1 MLKSLLTFNVLCY
14 HSGSMNSRRRLVY
27 YLLINVF
34 VSALVAGSIIYY
46 YDRNHHVECPAAL
59 VTVTAPPVGA
69 EINVSMVSVIGAGT
83 LADEQIVIQNNG
95 AKELDLTGW
104 TLTDNKGDSYT
115 FPQLTLFPGVKV
127 QLHTMAGQDTPSDLY
142 WGRSAAVWS
151 SGELAALYDTQNI
164 ARAFYR
170 IP

>member
-1 MLKSLLTFNVLCY
+1 
-14 HSGSMNSRRRLVY
+14 MNSQRRLVY

-34 VSALVAGSIIYY
+34 VSALVAGSIIFY

-59 VTVTAPPVGA
+59 APVTVAPGTSAIQVSMIGVVGA
-69 EINVSMVSVIGAGT
+69 GNIS
-83 LADEQIVIQNNG
+83 DERIIIQNNG
-95 AKELDLTGW
+95 VQELDLTGW
-104 TLTDNKGDSYT
+104 SLTDAHGNSYT
-115 FPQLTLFPGVKV
+115 FPKLTLFPGVKV
-127 QLHTMAGQDTPSDLY
+127 NIHTNAGQDTPSDLY
-142 WGRSAAVWS
+142 WSRLTPVWS

>member
-1 MLKSLLTFNVLCY
+1 MCY
-14 HSGSMNSRRRLVY
+14 HSDSMNSRRRLVY

-46 YDRNHHVECPAAL
+46 YDRNHHVECPVVL
-59 VTVTAPPVGA
+59 VTTTAPSGNGG
-69 EINVSMVSVIGAGT
+69 INVNLVSVIGAGNLT
-83 LADEQIVIQNNG
+83 VELIVIQNNG

-104 TLTDNKGDSYT
+104 TLTNNQGDSYT

-127 QLHTMAGQDTPSDLY
+127 QLHTNAGKDTPSDLY
-142 WGRSAAVWS
+142 WDRSVPVWS
-151 SGELAALYDTQNI
+151 SGELAALYDTQHI
-164 ARAFYR
+164 ARAFYQ